1 MDETPIATNVQN
13 NKDQLKDT
21 MASSVAEGGGG
32 GGTDADV
39 KSFLSS
45 PLDLS
50 SSSSPPDLSSSSS
63 ALPLTNTTL
72 CDISGDGLVLE
83 GIVRDSK
90 NKIISINA
98 DKSYIQIDGNRYQI
112 LIDTATGA
120 FTKGEII
127 TPLSTVA
134 LPSSPL
140 STVALPSSPLPSST
154 LPSVVSP
161 MGPQPGTKYKSRF
174 NGGGSNTPKRK
185 THQKKEHRKN
195 KTRKFK
201 YVRRYLV

>member
-140 STVALPSSPLPSST
+140 PSST